1 MRKYI
6 RLVVVPI
13 AMIIMLVAGIVFT
26 PRASLSAER
35 ICAAAW
41 DAISGQIYSVEID
54 GVDYRM
60 AFSYGYVGPCPQGDV
75 WLYVGDD
82 ADAVARWR
90 YTTTDDTVSVLDPDT
105 FARVLWFFRSATGD
119 LVLIP
124 GDTIIIHRMDGPAGQ
139 PPPAEAGGLKE

>member
-26 PRASLSAER
+26 PRASLGQ
-35 ICAAAW
+35 CAPAW
-41 DAISGQIYSVEID
+41 KTISGQTYQVEI
-54 GVDYRM
+54 GEIDYRLE
-60 AFSYGYVGPCPQGDV
+60 FSQGYVGPCPQGDV

-82 ADAVARWR
+82 ADAVARWW

-124 GDTIIIHRMDGPAGQ
+124 GDTIIIHRMDGPADD
-139 PPPAEAGGLKE
+139 